1 MYFCLGFAAG
11 LGDLPCIQ
19 SRFNGF
25 IGERSLDHVYGF
37 LEKRPKAV
45 LVLSR
50 LLGVV
55 NGRELSVMS
64 IRLNTIKMM
73 DAVEAYTPK
82 AWAIYQ
88 WGDRIALGS
97 NFNSYTRSNGGLR
110 SQPEITIF
118 KMKYNSG

>member
-25 IGERSLDHVYGF
+25 IGERSLDHVHGF
-37 LEKRPKAV
+37 LEKRPKVV
-45 LVLSR
+45 LVLSK

-64 IRLNTIKMM
+64 IRFNTIKMM

-82 AWAIYQ
+82 AWAI
-88 WGDRIALGS
+88 
-97 NFNSYTRSNGGLR
+97 
-110 SQPEITIF
+110 
-118 KMKYNSG
+118 